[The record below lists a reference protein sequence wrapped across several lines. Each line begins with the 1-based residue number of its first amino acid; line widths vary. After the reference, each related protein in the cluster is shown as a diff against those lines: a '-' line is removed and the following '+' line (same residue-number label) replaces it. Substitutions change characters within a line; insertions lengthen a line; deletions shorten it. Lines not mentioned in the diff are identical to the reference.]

1 MREIGFDVVCES
13 MVVAVPNMNSMF
25 VVLNHHP
32 LKMLPQWSGDKHY
45 GGGPE
50 FVIHGHIHNSTPE
63 TRREFEKK
71 GEIVDIPW
79 FNINVSVEMTNYE
92 PIQLEHVVK
101 SYISKLKKEGRR

>member
-13 MVVAVPNMNSMF
+13 MVVAVPNMNNTF
-25 VVLNHHP
+25 VILNHRP
-32 LKMLPQWSGDKHY
+32 LKMLPRWSGDEHY
-45 GGGPE
+45 TGGPE
-50 FVIHGHIHNSTPE
+50 FVIHGHIHNSTSE

-71 GEIVDIPW
+71 GELTDIPW

-101 SYISKLKKEGRR
+101 SYISKLKKEGRW